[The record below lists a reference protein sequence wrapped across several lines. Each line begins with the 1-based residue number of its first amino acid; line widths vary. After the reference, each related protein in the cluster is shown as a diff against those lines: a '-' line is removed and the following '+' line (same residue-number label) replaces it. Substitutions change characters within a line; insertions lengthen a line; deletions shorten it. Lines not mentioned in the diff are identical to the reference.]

1 MSLPHCWQESVLG
14 RPLSPLCPPSTT
26 AQIEDSHP
34 AEKPQHLRTC
44 VPWVTSHPQSPPP
57 IPPPHILALTRDF
70 STSPEG
76 SNASQVS
83 CAELVPSSSMKP
95 RAQRAFL
102 PQQPILRLV
111 AGFPSA
117 QVTSAGPGEE
127 VKGVKGEEGRWP
139 GWGLRAAGPKD
150 FACFWLGPPHR
161 VPGILCPHPAP
172 APWAMAGP
180 QVIFS
185 PPCNSGDEGGCKLDS
200 SARMAGQ
207 REEGAPAETWP
218 GGACH
223 SSLTSTLLL
232 PRAGLGWAGLLLTGC
247 SQHCW

>member
-1 MSLPHCWQESVLG
+1 MPLG
-14 RPLSPLCPPSTT
+14 
-26 AQIEDSHP
+26 
-34 AEKPQHLRTC
+34 
-44 VPWVTSHPQSPPP
+44 SPPTHRGP
-57 IPPPHILALTRDF
+57 HPSSHIPALTRDF
-70 STSPEG
+70 STSLEG

-83 CAELVPSSSMKP
+83 CAELVPSSSRKP
-95 RAQRAFL
+95 RAQRAFR
-102 PQQPILRLV
+102 PQQLILRLV
-111 AGFPSA
+111 AGFSSA
-117 QVTSAGPGEE
+117 RVTSAGPGEE
-127 VKGVKGEEGRWP
+127 VKGVNGEEGRWP
-139 GWGLRAAGPKD
+139 GWGLRAGPKD
-150 FACFWLGPPHR
+150 FACFRLGPRHR

-172 APWAMAGP
+172 ASWAMAGP
-180 QVIFS
+180 RVIFS

-232 PRAGLGWAGLLLTGC
+232 PRAGLGWAAGCGC

>member
-14 RPLSPLCPPSTT
+14 RALSPLCPPSTT

-44 VPWVTSHPQSPPP
+44 VPWVTSHPQRPPP

-95 RAQRAFL
+95 RAQKAFL

-127 VKGVKGEEGRWP
+127 VKGVKEEEGRWP

-150 FACFWLGPPHR
+150 FACFRLGPPHR
-161 VPGILCPHPAP
+161 VPGICVPTQHLRPGQWLVLRLFLAHPVTPVMRVAASWTAQHEWLGRGRRGHRQRRGREGP
-172 APWAMAGP
+172 ATP
-180 QVIFS
+180 F
-185 PPCNSGDEGGCKLDS
+185 
-200 SARMAGQ
+200 
-207 REEGAPAETWP
+207 
-218 GGACH
+218 
-223 SSLTSTLLL
+223 
-232 PRAGLGWAGLLLTGC
+232 
-247 SQHCW
+247 